1 MDRLAV
7 AAVELLE
14 HHLQALKALSNRM
27 IVMDRGCI
35 LAEGD
40 PHTVLDDPR
49 VQEAYMGGVV

>member
-1 MDRLAV
+1 MI
-7 AAVELLE
+7 E
-14 HHLQALKALSNRM
+14 HHLQALKALSHRM
-27 IVMDRGCI
+27 IVMDRGRI